1 MRGSRRLVATVGAL
15 LTALLTAL
23 ALVLLGA
30 PPSAAG
36 GPTSVLLASPTSRRT
51 ASLYSTDKA
60 YIRLQELM
68 GPAAF
73 GLDGGRGKP
82 PMPEEELAEAS
93 DDMIN
98 VTWMIHDVS
107 PWRMDRV
114 YPSLPSTKDVWIHT
128 TTSAG
133 DPGTDAAAE
142 SHGVWHKA
150 KDSEELRQVLTWL
163 GVLGEESAGTARGEL
178 PSPPA
183 PGTAGAGSDATNEG
197 DAGSASEAG
206 LADQAR
212 WAIPALA
219 LGAALGSTVTVLL
232 HRAAAR
238 RATGPRGPRQEL
250 LDT

>member
-1 MRGSRRLVATVGAL
+1 MRGSRRLAATVGAL

-36 GPTSVLLASPTSRRT
+36 GPTSVLLASPTSKRT
-51 ASLYSTDKA
+51 ASLYGTDKA

-68 GPAAF
+68 GRVGF
-73 GLDGGRGKP
+73 GLDGGRGEP
-82 PMPEEELAEAS
+82 PMPEEELAETS
-93 DDMIN
+93 GEMIN
-98 VTWMIHDVS
+98 VTWMIHDVT
-107 PWRMDRV
+107 PWRVDRV

-128 TTSAG
+128 TMSAG
-133 DPGTDAAAE
+133 GLGTDAAAE

-150 KDSEELRQVLTWL
+150 KDSEELRQMLTGL
-163 GVLGEESAGTARGEL
+163 GVAGTARGEL
-178 PSPPA
+178 PSLPA
-183 PGTAGAGSDATNEG
+183 PGAAGAGRDATSDG
-197 DAGSASEAG
+197 DAGSASEPS

-232 HRAAAR
+232 R
-238 RATGPRGPRQEL
+238 RATTRRHTGPREPRQEL